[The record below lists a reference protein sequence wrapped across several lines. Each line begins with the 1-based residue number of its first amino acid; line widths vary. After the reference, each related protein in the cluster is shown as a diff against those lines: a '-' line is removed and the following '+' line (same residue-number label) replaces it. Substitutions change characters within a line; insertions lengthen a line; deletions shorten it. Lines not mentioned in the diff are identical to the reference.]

1 MKKAVFYILLLAFV
15 LSSCQRKQAASDEVE
30 EVDVPE
36 PTVVAEVVPEPE
48 PEMPA
53 VGADT
58 ESLRRWMN
66 ASKDSAAYAAGIL
79 PRMAEDAPKY
89 CKRLLESTHRRFI
102 VVDKRRMKAIVY
114 DRTGRQEHIYGIACA
129 KNYGTKRE
137 KGDCRTHEGFFT
149 ARGVYDS
156 SEWLYTDVFGYTS
169 PEKGQYGPRFIC
181 LQTLGGQALG
191 IGIHGTN
198 ASWSIGG
205 RRSHGCIRV
214 TNDDIMDL
222 IQYVD
227 SGMPVIVSP
236 GKLDMISNAQAGL
249 KVPAVVTDGSK
260 TIVLSEKDL
269 NREIRYIET
278 LPHDAKPA
286 ADSVKATPAD
296 EQAAPTAADEPKP
309 KPKPEPK
316 PESEPES
323 EPISTFLTD

>member
-1 MKKAVFYILLLAFV
+1 MA
-15 LSSCQRKQAASDEVE
+15 SCQRKQDTSVI

-36 PTVVAEVVPEPE
+36 PTEVVTEVIPEPE
-48 PEMPA
+48 PEMPEMGTDA
-53 VGADT
+53 
-58 ESLRRWMN
+58 ESLKKWMN

-79 PRMAEDAPKY
+79 PRMAEDAPQY
-89 CKRLLESTHRRFI
+89 CKRLLESSHKRFI
-102 VVDKRRMKAIVY
+102 VVDKRRMKAIVF
-114 DRTGRQEHIYGIACA
+114 DRTGREEHIYGIACA

-156 SEWLYTDVFGYTS
+156 SEWLYTDIFGYTS

-181 LQTLGGQALG
+181 LQTMGGQALG

-198 ASWSIGG
+198 SSWSIGG

-227 SGMPVIVSP
+227 SGMPIIVSP

-260 TIVLSEKDL
+260 KIVLTDKDL
-269 NREIRYIET
+269 EREIRYIPT
-278 LPHDAKPA
+278 LPHGAKPET
-286 ADSVKATPAD
+286 DSVSATPAT
-296 EQAAPTAADEPKP
+296 EEAKTAAPSEAKAEEKKDPKP
-309 KPKPEPK
+309 EAKPEPK
-316 PESEPES
+316 PPPKPEPEAPS
-323 EPISTFLTD
+323 SLLTD